1 MAIIG
6 LLSYK
11 GGQGKTTSAVH
22 LAAYLN
28 ALKPACLIDCDL
40 NRSSLAWADKGLLP
54 FEVVDEQQ
62 TARAARRFDHL
73 VLDTKARPGGRD
85 LEAMAENCDALV
97 IPCTPDRLALDALRL
112 TIEAIADKLNPA
124 RFRVLLTLCPSR
136 PSHDADDTRAA
147 LEAAGLP
154 VFKGQIPRAVAF
166 QRAALLG
173 RLVSET
179 GDPRAAECAA
189 AYVAIGDELIAMIEG
204 AT

>member
-189 AYVAIGDELIAMIEG
+189 AYDTIGDELVAMIEG

>member
-11 GGQGKTTSAVH
+11 GGQGKTTSSVH

-28 ALKPACLIDCDL
+28 KLAPACLIDCDL

-62 TARAARRFDHL
+62 TARAARRFDNL

-112 TIEAIADKLNPA
+112 TIEALGQLNPA

-147 LEAAGLP
+147 LVEAGLP

-173 RLVSET
+173 RLVGET

-189 AYVAIGDELIAMIEG
+189 AYDTIGDELIAMIAG
-204 AT
+204 AE